1 MEIMVDIKD
10 EGLVLN
16 VSIAA
21 SGPPGPPGE
30 GVPEYSEADNGKY
43 LRVMDGAPQWAEG
56 SGGGG
61 GDFPYVLGPTL
72 KVIDN
77 TLDVNTAD
85 DVQQDNT
92 LPITSAAV
100 YATVGNIEILLGT
113 I

>member
-56 SGGGG
+56 SGSGGG
-61 GDFPYVLGPTL
+61 SGNVSSADITTIVVLDLEEYDAIEQKDAQTL
-72 KVIDN
+72 YLIR
-77 TLDVNTAD
+77 
-85 DVQQDNT
+85 
-92 LPITSAAV
+92 
-100 YATVGNIEILLGT
+100 G
-113 I
+113 

>member
-21 SGPPGPPGE
+21 PGPPGPPGPPGE

-56 SGGGG
+56 PGGGG
-61 GDFPYVLGPTL
+61 GSGNVSSADITTIVVLDLEEYDAIEQKDAQTL
-72 KVIDN
+72 YLIR
-77 TLDVNTAD
+77 
-85 DVQQDNT
+85 
-92 LPITSAAV
+92 
-100 YATVGNIEILLGT
+100 G
-113 I
+113 

>member
-61 GDFPYVLGPTL
+61 GSGNVSSADITTIVALDLEEYDAIEQKDAQTL
-72 KVIDN
+72 YLIR
-77 TLDVNTAD
+77 
-85 DVQQDNT
+85 
-92 LPITSAAV
+92 
-100 YATVGNIEILLGT
+100 G
-113 I
+113 

>member
-61 GDFPYVLGPTL
+61 SGNVSSTDITTIVVLDLEEYDAIEQKDAQTL
-72 KVIDN
+72 YLIR
-77 TLDVNTAD
+77 
-85 DVQQDNT
+85 
-92 LPITSAAV
+92 
-100 YATVGNIEILLGT
+100 G
-113 I
+113 

>member
-21 SGPPGPPGE
+21 SGPPGPRGE

-61 GDFPYVLGPTL
+61 GSGNVSSADITTIVVLDLEEYDAIEQKDAQTL
-72 KVIDN
+72 YLIR
-77 TLDVNTAD
+77 
-85 DVQQDNT
+85 
-92 LPITSAAV
+92 
-100 YATVGNIEILLGT
+100 G
-113 I
+113 

>member
-1 MEIMVDIKD
+1 MEISVDIKD
-10 EGLVLN
+10 EGLVIN
-16 VSIAA
+16 VSIEG
-21 SGPPGPPGE
+21 SGPPGPRGE
-30 GVPEYSEADNGKY
+30 GVPEYSDADNGK
-43 LRVMDGAPQWAEG
+43 LLGVVDGQTQWVA
-56 SGGGG
+56 GGG

>member
-43 LRVMDGAPQWAEG
+43 LRVIDGAPQWAEG

-61 GDFPYVLGPTL
+61 GSGNVSSADITTIVVLDLEEYDAIEQKDAQTL
-72 KVIDN
+72 YLIR
-77 TLDVNTAD
+77 
-85 DVQQDNT
+85 
-92 LPITSAAV
+92 
-100 YATVGNIEILLGT
+100 G
-113 I
+113 

>member
-16 VSIAA
+16 VSIEG
-21 SGPPGPPGE
+21 SGPPGPRGE

-61 GDFPYVLGPTL
+61 GSGNVSSADITTIVVLDLEEYDAIEQKDAQTL
-72 KVIDN
+72 YLIR
-77 TLDVNTAD
+77 
-85 DVQQDNT
+85 
-92 LPITSAAV
+92 
-100 YATVGNIEILLGT
+100 G
-113 I
+113 